1 MEYRFKADEWEK
13 LSIAER
19 AKRCRLM
26 ATEAQALAENAEP
39 RIAETYLKIAADWLT
54 LATEMERKSPGQ
66 PSPPL

>member
-39 RIAETYLKIAADWLT
+39 RIAETYLKIAAD
-54 LATEMERKSPGQ
+54 
-66 PSPPL
+66 